1 MNRKLAG
8 LLIAVFGAM
17 AGIVRAQEQAAP
29 ESAAP
34 AESRFVEVFK
44 VGQAD
49 IRVLA
54 RTVGELT
61 GRRFEISDKVEG
73 RISLLNPQ
81 PVRMDELYPLFLAL
95 IEARGFTVIEREGI
109 SFIVPVA
116 EAASGAAVAPFD
128 TPGAGGWQT
137 RLFKLE
143 HTDAVEFAR
152 SIEPL
157 VRSRE
162 GKSGVSVFSSSNIV
176 LVTDTESS
184 LRRIEAV
191 LREVDQPGA
200 AHAIE
205 VVPLTHASAVELA
218 EEVSTVL
225 AGAES
230 AGSAVSRRMRQVAE
244 GGSAQPS
251 VSMVVASPQSNSL
264 VLVGT
269 PVQRQEMKRVIELLD
284 VESTAGQGNLHAVFL
299 RFLKAEDV
307 VKELEP
313 ILGAKGEKAPPP
325 EISISANKENN
336 AILVRAIPREVQRVR
351 ELVQQLDLMP
361 QQVMVEVLIAEV
373 AFDKKLDL
381 GVEWSTVDMPEPGE
395 NQVMARS
402 RPGITD
408 TMLDTIAKGMFPQGL
423 SVGIARGTSS
433 GMPNLMA
440 MIQALQENRDVK
452 ILSSVPLWAQ
462 NNVKA
467 SIKVLDE
474 IPMLESNVIRAKT
487 TEQYTDDYIQN
498 IKRQEVGISL
508 EVIPRVTADGNV
520 TLELKPTIE
529 SVVSEGSADL
539 PYTPTIARRQ
549 VETTVTVPD
558 RTTVVISGLIR
569 EDRVKRVWKIPLLGD
584 IPYLGA
590 LFRYTSDS
598 TQRNN
603 LMIFVTPRII
613 HGVEDSDEVRG
624 ILEPRADLPE
634 HVTPGGTLLAPAPNG
649 AEGTVEPSADSVPT
663 ED

>member
-1 MNRKLAG
+1 MKSKLIGLVVAAFAMMAWCARAG
-8 LLIAVFGAM
+8 
-17 AGIVRAQEQAAP
+17 EPDAP
-29 ESAAP
+29 AP
-34 AESRFVEVFK
+34 AESRRVEVFK

-81 PVRMDELYPLFLAL
+81 PVRLDELYPLFLAL
-95 IEARGFTVIEREGI
+95 MEARGFTVIEREGI

-116 EAASGAAVAPFD
+116 EAASGAALAPSD
-128 TPGAGGWQT
+128 APGSGGWQT
-137 RLFKLE
+137 RMFKLE

-162 GKSGVSVFSSSNIV
+162 GKSGLSVFSSSNMV
-176 LVTDTESS
+176 LVSDTEAS

-200 AHAIE
+200 ARAIE
-205 VVPLTHASAVELA
+205 VVPLKHASAVELA
-218 EEVSTVL
+218 EEVGAVL

-244 GGSAQPS
+244 GGGAQPG

-269 PVQRQEMKRVIELLD
+269 PVQRQEMRRVIELLD

-313 ILGAKGEKAPPP
+313 ILALKGEKAPPP
-325 EISISANKENN
+325 DISISANKENN
-336 AILVRAIPREVQRVR
+336 AILVRALPREVQRVR

-373 AFDKKLDL
+373 GFDKKLDL
-381 GVEWSTVDMPEPGE
+381 GVEWSTVDLPDPGE
-395 NQVMARS
+395 TQVIGRS
-402 RPGITD
+402 RPGIAD
-408 TMLDTIAKGMFPQGL
+408 TMMDTIAKGLFPQGL
-423 SVGIARGTSS
+423 SVGVARGSSS
-433 GMPNLMA
+433 GLPNLMA
-440 MIQALQENRDVK
+440 LIQALQENRDVK

-474 IPMLESNVIRAKT
+474 IPILESNVIRAKT

-498 IKRQEVGISL
+498 IKRQEVGITL
-508 EVIPRVTADGNV
+508 EVTPRVTTDGNV

-529 SVVSEGSADL
+529 SVVSQGSADL

-590 LFRYTSDS
+590 LFRYTSDG

-603 LMIFVTPRII
+603 LMIFVTPRVI
-613 HGVEDSDEVRG
+613 HGIADSDEVRAL
-624 ILEPRADLPE
+624 LEPRAGLPD
-634 HVTPGGTLLAPAPNG
+634 HITPGGTLLAPPPAEADGAGGASAEPVP
-649 AEGTVEPSADSVPT
+649 AEG
-663 ED
+663 